1 MATPSSPR
9 EQSGRASQGA
19 TAPEEAAPELP
30 RIWEKTEN
38 GAVLIGW
45 ACGQCGQRGLP
56 RQNFGCER
64 CGAPRADISESGIS
78 ARGVLRSW
86 ASVERHAVWPVPF
99 LLGEVELDDGPIVH
113 SFLSSE
119 TAWEPGM
126 RVAGDADDL
135 SREPYLIFSL
145 EEGPHGTHH

>member
-9 EQSGRASQGA
+9 EQSASAPKGA
-19 TAPEEAAPELP
+19 PAPEETAPEPP

-38 GAVLIGW
+38 GAALIGW

-56 RQNFGCER
+56 RQYFGCER
-64 CGAPRADISESGIS
+64 CGAPGSDISESGIS

-113 SFLSSE
+113 SFLSAE

-126 RVAGDADDL
+126 RVAGDTDDL
-135 SREPYLIFSL
+135 SREPYLIFTL
-145 EEGPHGTHH
+145 EEEPHGTHH